1 MKPLAKTSGDVLD
14 ALTAGLEIG
23 DARKVDNGSY
33 MAVHVDRLSERTYSV
48 AHYFQ
53 QNGDAVRDP
62 DGVFLKTAAGWL
74 PVTLQLATGHY
85 TVAVELDG
93 DDKPT
98 GWRPRQYRELSAFA
112 AMWLRNVRDQ
122 QGGLTAIVAAA
133 KRAA

>member
-1 MKPLAKTSGDVLD
+1 MKPLAKTHGDVLD
-14 ALTAGLEIG
+14 ALTAGLNIG

-33 MAVHVDRLSERTYSV
+33 MAVRVDRLSERTYSV

-53 QNGDAVRDP
+53 QNGDAVCDP

-85 TVAVELDG
+85 TVALELDG

-98 GWRPRQYRELSAFA
+98 GWRPRQYRELAAFT